1 MNYHKYMSSSYDDL
15 PFSASDDDLEEEINI
30 ELTDYMNG
38 SENTQIYTVPYKP
51 SHCNEKRLICYSI
64 INNEAC
70 CYGGNCTYS
79 HSLNDQMIDEDRKF
93 IYQVTLDKNLMN
105 FFSLTNPKTEEI
117 YRNLLPLTNLCEN
130 CRNKKCTGGFNCRNG
145 VCDFSLKICRNDLLT
160 GGCLNKIID
169 IPIDSAIVDKLKSDE
184 FVIDDHYQGCLNGH
198 HLTKR
203 GLVPYY
209 KFVHQK
215 ENSRRN
221 KYQSIRYI
229 DLAPYNHIT
238 KLNGNNGNVYHLE
251 TGCGA
256 DTESSTDEELNNW
269 FRKVDDEDA
278 RE

>member
-1 MNYHKYMSSSYDDL
+1 MTSSYDDL
-15 PFSASDDDLEEEINI
+15 PLSMSDDDLEEEINI

-38 SENTQIYTVPYKP
+38 NENTQVYTVPYRP
-51 SHCNEKRLICYSI
+51 IHSNEKRLICYST
-64 INNEAC
+64 INNEKC
-70 CYGGNCTYS
+70 CYGENCTYS
-79 HSLNDQMIDEDRKF
+79 HSLENQMIDEDRKF
-93 IYQVTLDKNLMN
+93 IYQVTLDKHLMN
-105 FFSLTNPKTEEI
+105 FFSLVNPKTEEI
-117 YRNLLPLTNLCEN
+117 YRNLLSMTNLCEN

-169 IPIDSAIVDKLKSDE
+169 ICTDPVIVDKLRSDE
-184 FVIDDHYQGCLNGH
+184 FILDDHYQGCLNGH

-238 KLNGNNGNVYHLE
+238 KLNENNGNVYHL
-251 TGCGA
+251 TGYKS
-256 DTESSTDEELNNW
+256 DSDSSTDEELNDW
-269 FRKVDDEDA
+269 FKKVDKVD
-278 RE
+278 